1 MNQDAL
7 TVPSCRK
14 RVTMALKKIEAV
26 LTSTALTGEEIR
38 RWTAMRALL
47 MFGRDEE

>member
-1 MNQDAL
+1 MRHDAL
-7 TVPSCRK
+7 TVPSCRR
-14 RVTMALKKIEAV
+14 RVETALQKIAV
-26 LTSTALTGEEIR
+26 ILATTALTGEELK